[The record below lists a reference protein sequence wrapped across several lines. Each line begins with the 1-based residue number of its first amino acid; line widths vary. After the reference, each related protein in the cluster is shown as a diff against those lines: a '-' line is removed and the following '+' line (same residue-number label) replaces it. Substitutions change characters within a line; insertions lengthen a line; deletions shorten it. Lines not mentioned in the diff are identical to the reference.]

1 MLAAAVKTPE
11 LELDKEEGKLLAE
24 NIAAVNA
31 HYGKVIDPKVM
42 AWTGLIMACGK
53 VYAPRAVAIKM
64 RLSMEKEARK
74 SAPRNNVVQ
83 MAAPAP
89 ASSQQ
94 NGTFSSAKFD
104 PSVNPLF

>member
-1 MLAAAVKTPE
+1 MLAAATHTPE
-11 LELDKEEGKLLAE
+11 MELDKDEGKLLAE

-64 RLSMEKEARK
+64 RWSMEKEQRK
-74 SAPRNNVVQ
+74 PQVRGNVVQ
-83 MAAPAP
+83 MAPPVAAPSPRAP
-89 ASSQQ
+89 E
-94 NGTFSSAKFD
+94 KFD
-104 PSVNPLF
+104 PGINPLF

>member
-31 HYGKVIDPKVM
+31 FYGKVIDPKVM

-64 RLSMEKEARK
+64 RLSMEAQQRK
-74 SAPRNNVVQ
+74 PAQRNNVVQ
-83 MAAPAP
+83 MATPVAAPQP
-89 ASSQQ
+89 QQ
-94 NGTFSSAKFD
+94 RFD
-104 PSVNPLF
+104 PSVNPLG

>member
-64 RLSMEKEARK
+64 RLSMEKEARR
-74 SAPRNNVVQ
+74 PQQRNNVVQ
-83 MAAPAP
+83 MATPSAPPAP
-89 ASSQQ
+89 Q
-94 NGTFSSAKFD
+94 AKFD
-104 PSVNPLF
+104 PSVNPLG

>member
-31 HYGKVIDPKVM
+31 FYGKVIDPKVM

-64 RLSMEKEARK
+64 RMTMEAQQRK
-74 SAPRNNVVQ
+74 PQPRNNVVQ
-83 MAAPAP
+83 MATPISSPAP
-89 ASSQQ
+89 DPRQ
-94 NGTFSSAKFD
+94 KFD
-104 PSVNPLF
+104 PSVNPLG

>member
-31 HYGKVIDPKVM
+31 FYGKVIDPKVM

-64 RLSMEKEARK
+64 RMTMEAEQRR
-74 SAPRNNVVQ
+74 PQRPNNVVQ
-83 MAAPAP
+83 MAAPISSPTPAP
-89 ASSQQ
+89 QPR
-94 NGTFSSAKFD
+94 FD
-104 PSVNPLF
+104 PSVNPLG

>member
-53 VYAPRAVAIKM
+53 VYAPRVVAIKM
-64 RLSMEKEARK
+64 RLSVEKEQRK
-74 SAPRNNVVQ
+74 PQQRNNVVQ

-89 ASSQQ
+89 VPQSQ
-94 NGTFSSAKFD
+94 AKFD
-104 PSVNPLF
+104 PSVNPLG

>member
-31 HYGKVIDPKVM
+31 FYGKVIDPKVM

-64 RLSMEKEARK
+64 RMSMEAQQRK
-74 SAPRNNVVQ
+74 PQRQNNVVQ
-83 MAAPAP
+83 MPAPVAAPAP
-89 ASSQQ
+89 MPQQ
-94 NGTFSSAKFD
+94 KFD

>member
-31 HYGKVIDPKVM
+31 FYGKVIDPKVM

-53 VYAPRAVAIKM
+53 IYAPRAVAIKM
-64 RLSMEKEARK
+64 RMSMEAQAKRPV
-74 SAPRNNVVQ
+74 PRNNVVQ
-83 MAAPAP
+83 MAAPVAAP
-89 ASSQQ
+89 TQSPQSR
-94 NGTFSSAKFD
+94 FD
-104 PSVNPLF
+104 PSVNPLG

>member
-24 NIAAVNA
+24 NIAAVNSF
-31 HYGKVIDPKVM
+31 YGKVIDPKVM

-64 RLSMEKEARK
+64 RMTMEAEQRR
-74 SAPRNNVVQ
+74 PQRPNNVVQ
-83 MAAPAP
+83 MGSVQNSPVAAPAP
-89 ASSQQ
+89 QPR
-94 NGTFSSAKFD
+94 FD
-104 PSVNPLF
+104 PSVNPLG

>member
-31 HYGKVIDPKVM
+31 FYGKVIDPKVM

-64 RLSMEKEARK
+64 RHSMEAEQRK
-74 SAPRNNVVQ
+74 PAPRNNVVQ
-83 MAAPAP
+83 MAPPSPMPQAQ
-89 ASSQQ
+89 SQP
-94 NGTFSSAKFD
+94 KFD
-104 PSVNPLF
+104 PSVNPLG

>member
-64 RLSMEKEARK
+64 RLSMEKEQRRPQQRA
-74 SAPRNNVVQ
+74 NVVQ
-83 MAAPAP
+83 MAPPAP
-89 ASSQQ
+89 QPQQ
-94 NGTFSSAKFD
+94 RFD
-104 PSVNPLF
+104 PSVNPLG